1 MINAN
6 AAREDWDL
14 LLSFFPVRWK
24 ALARST
30 GALKGL
36 RQDKSEECCLR
47 LLLMHLGC
55 GFSLRETTVRAR
67 QARLADMSDV
77 ALLKRLRKSK
87 DWLHELCCALFQER
101 GLQAASASPVPLRL
115 LDATVIKEPGQT
127 GSQWRVHYSLR
138 WPDLVCD
145 YFKVSATDGPGSG
158 ETLQQFPIQRGDFV
172 VVDRGYC
179 HASGIHF
186 VAVQKAWVT
195 VRLNP
200 QGILLHTP
208 QGILFPL
215 LEKLRPLQ
223 RPGQVAQWKV
233 SIPWEG
239 RTPVAARLCVVRKS
253 QAAIALAVKKLRRA
267 ASKEQRTLQPETL
280 IYAEY
285 VMVLTT
291 LPAEKFPARLILE
304 WYRCRWQIEL
314 VFKRFKQI
322 AELGHLPKEDPVSSQ
337 AWLYGKLLV
346 ALLSE
351 KLIQEAGAFSPWGY
365 ALPAEP
371 NAAQSV
377 A

>member
-1 MINAN
+1 MTKTN

-14 LLSFFPVRWK
+14 LRSFFPARWK
-24 ALARST
+24 ALARTT

-55 GFSLRETTVRAR
+55 GFSLRETVVRAR
-67 QARLADMSDV
+67 RARLANLSDV

-87 DWLHELCCALFQER
+87 DWLHQLCCDLFQER
-101 GLQAASASPVPLRL
+101 GLQKAAANPVPLRL
-115 LDATVIKEPGQT
+115 LDATVIKEPGPT

-145 YFKVSATDGPGSG
+145 YFKVSATDGAGSA
-158 ETLQQFPIQRGDFV
+158 ETLQQFPILRGDWV

-186 VAVQKAWVT
+186 VASQKACVT

-208 QGILFPL
+208 KGALFPL
-215 LEKLRPLQ
+215 LEQLKPLQ
-223 RPGQVAQWKV
+223 RPGQVAEWKV
-233 SIPWEG
+233 AVPWEG
-239 RTPVAARLCVVRKS
+239 QTPVSARLCVVRKS
-253 QAAIALAVKKLRRA
+253 NAAIALAVRKLRRA
-267 ASKEQRTLQPETL
+267 ASKEQRVLQPETL
-280 IYAEY
+280 ICAEY

-291 LPAEKFPARLILE
+291 CPAEKFSARLIRE

-322 AELGHLPKEDPVSSQ
+322 AELGHLPQEDPVSSQ

-346 ALLSE
+346 ALLTE

-365 ALPAEP
+365 TLRAGSDT
-371 NAAQSV
+371 AQPV